1 MPHTDKDKDTVT
13 EPSVYEHL
21 EDLRKQLVKSA
32 VVFLLF
38 FIAVFST
45 INFWFPYVTRGHKLI
60 ILSPLEVVSFY
71 MTISFALAFRLA
83 LHFLCHFMWQFVK
96 PCLTDKE
103 SLFFSLYTPIIFLLF
118 LIGLA
123 FGFFVVNPLSYQ
135 FLTKLGAINF
145 EVMIS
150 AQEYVRF
157 LLLTT
162 MPIALMFELP
172 MVAIFLATIG
182 LLTVDTLKKVRKWS
196 YVALAII
203 SALITPPDFIS
214 QLMVLVPM
222 ILLYEVSIRLVAR
235 VEKREK
241 AKQQMNESTSS

>member
-1 MPHTDKDKDTVT
+1 
-13 EPSVYEHL
+13 
-21 EDLRKQLVKSA
+21 
-32 VVFLLF
+32 
-38 FIAVFST
+38 
-45 INFWFPYVTRGHKLI
+45 
-60 ILSPLEVVSFY
+60 
-71 MTISFALAFRLA
+71 
-83 LHFLCHFMWQFVK
+83 
-96 PCLTDKE
+96 
-103 SLFFSLYTPIIFLLF
+103 
-118 LIGLA
+118 
-123 FGFFVVNPLSYQ
+123 
-135 FLTKLGAINF
+135 
-145 EVMIS
+145 MIS
-150 AQEYVRF
+150 AQEYARF